1 MLYFKFIL
9 LFFLFIFT
17 LLGKNYREHV
27 AEIATKNSVDV
38 TTAKENAAKSATFF
52 TKAPECVI
60 GMYIH
65 QSQGSYTIIFLLFRD
80 VHFLPTY
87 NNRLISVHHLVY
99 L

>member
-1 MLYFKFIL
+1 M
-9 LFFLFIFT
+9 
-17 LLGKNYREHV
+17 LGKNYREHV

-65 QSQGSYTIIFLLFRD
+65 QSRGSYTIIFLLFHD
-80 VHFLPTY
+80 VHFLHCTVPNQNFFSIDYTCT
-87 NNRLISVHHLVY
+87 
-99 L
+99 